1 MSSTGQT
8 LNDLYPK
15 TPWWTNLVAVFL
27 TAIFTI
33 IATTVSIPKGTGGPS
48 SFGALVTDTALFLP
62 HALILFGI
70 LADMFTAEGV
80 YSIPSLVGILS
91 IFLNGLID
99 LAWVGLSSLI
109 NKVGKLA
116 EAGGVSIP
124 GTTQAGG
131 SVSNYSGCYVQGF
144 EVDALKSRYASQT
157 LVVTITIM
165 SYYIFDLLMNKGL
178 LMASIPIFVGII
190 LVVMQMSSMSSGG
203 CFQQNGMLITALSSL
218 ANGLIVG
225 GGAYA
230 LMEAFYPGKLP
241 SKALP
246 SYPRVDVNDLKTD
259 DNGNLVDANGM
270 SWNILPDGTAVPNT
284 CPGSN
289 NPLGSGNAATNAN
302 CPGAVTTN

>member
-27 TAIFTI
+27 TALFTI
-33 IATTVSIPKGTGGPS
+33 IATSVNIPKSSGGPA

-80 YSIPSLVGILS
+80 YSIPSLIGILS
-91 IFLNGLID
+91 IFLNKFID
-99 LAWVGLSSLI
+99 LAWLAVAALI
-109 NKVGKLA
+109 DKFGKVA
-116 EAGGVSIP
+116 EVGGVSVP
-124 GTTQAGG
+124 GTTQRGG
-131 SVSNYSGCYVQGF
+131 SVSNYPGCYVQGF
-144 EVDALKSRYASQT
+144 EIDMLKSKYSSQT
-157 LVVTITIM
+157 LVVTITILA
-165 SYYIFDLLMNKGL
+165 YYIFDLLMNKGI
-178 LMASIPIFVGII
+178 LMASIPIFVSVII
-190 LVVMQMSSMSSGG
+190 VVMQMSSMSAGG
-203 CFQQNGMLITALSSL
+203 CFQQNGLLVTTLASL
-218 ANGLIVG
+218 ANGLVIG
-225 GGAYA
+225 GGSYGI
-230 LMEAFYPGKLP
+230 MEAVAPNRLP

-246 SYPRVDVNDLKTD
+246 SYPRVDVSDLKTD

-284 CPGSN
+284 CPGTN

-302 CPGAVTTN
+302 CPGAVTVN

>member
-1 MSSTGQT
+1 MSSTGQNI
-8 LNDLYPK
+8 NDLYPK
-15 TPWWTNLVAVFL
+15 TPWWTNLVAVFV
-27 TAIFTI
+27 TALFTI
-33 IATTVSIPKGTGGPS
+33 IATSVNVPKTSGGPA

-91 IFLNGLID
+91 IFLNKFVD
-99 LAWVGLSSLI
+99 LAWVGVSALI
-109 NKVGKLA
+109 DKVGKVA
-116 EAGGVSIP
+116 EVGGVSIP
-124 GTTQAGG
+124 GATQRGG
-131 SVSNYSGCYVQGF
+131 SVEKYTGCNVQGF
-144 EVDALKSRYASQT
+144 EIPFLKSRFSSQT

-178 LMASIPIFVGII
+178 LMASIPIFVGVI

-203 CFQQNGMLITALSSL
+203 CFQENGIFITAMASL
-218 ANGLIVG
+218 ANGLVIG
-225 GGAYA
+225 GGAYGI
-230 LMEAFYPGKLP
+230 MEAFYPGRLP

-246 SYPRVDVNDLKTD
+246 SYPRVDASDLKTD

-270 SWNILPDGTAVPNT
+270 SWNILPDGTPVPNT

-289 NPLGSGNAATNAN
+289 NPLGSGNAATNST
-302 CPGAVTTN
+302 CPGAVTVN